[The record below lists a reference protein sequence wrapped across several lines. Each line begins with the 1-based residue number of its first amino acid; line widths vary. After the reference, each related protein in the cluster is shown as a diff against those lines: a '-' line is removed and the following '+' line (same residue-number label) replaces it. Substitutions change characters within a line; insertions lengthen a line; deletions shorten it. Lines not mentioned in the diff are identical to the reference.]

1 MFPAFKPQMT
11 EFLNVCFELYHCVL
25 LRLQQQRHIQN
36 PRTHSFRSTV
46 SISVQVPA
54 TEGELMQKGFDL
66 PSYCTCCK

>member
-11 EFLNVCFELYHCVL
+11 ELLNVCFELYRCLL

-46 SISVQVPA
+46 SISFQVPA

-66 PSYCTCCK
+66 PTYCTCCK